1 MVVNRGALN
10 VETSRTRCNFIVLAG
25 SSFLG
30 QLLGLV
36 YDGNVTCSSLLF
48 ELRISVHR
56 RNDGLNLYAC

>member
-1 MVVNRGALN
+1 MVVNGGAPN

-36 YDGNVTCSSLLF
+36 YDGNVTCPSLLF

-56 RNDGLNLYAC
+56 